1 MNTKQ
6 ILLYCVSCLGVTLAM
21 LVIMFRY
28 AAVSPQFLTH
38 ARTPQSMESFAPINL
53 GGIYGTVSMTDLVG
67 NYLQHPPK
75 AAAPGAGATAPVRVG
90 GC

>member
-1 MNTKQ
+1 MNAKQ
-6 ILLYCVSCLGVTLAM
+6 ILLYCVVCLGVTLAV
-21 LVIMFRY
+21 LAVMFRY
-28 AAVSPQFLTH
+28 AAVSPQFLVS
-38 ARTPQSMESFAPINL
+38 ARTPQPMESFQPINL

-75 AAAPGAGATAPVRVG
+75 AAAPGAAVAAPVRVG